1 MTRAGE
7 PSHCIE
13 FRCLLEEALSGR
25 ADPPRLTELG
35 WHEHLLGCGDCRG
48 LLEAEE
54 ALELLLASLPDPKLP
69 PDLRRRVLLRLRAG
83 RQEPL
88 ESLLDLDHVEVP
100 GGLARATTDALRER
114 LVTGIDPLE
123 AQLDALLEAA
133 RPMEVPDGLSQR
145 VLAGIEGE
153 RVAIARRSRFLALRG
168 GGAVLRAAAA
178 VLVGVSTFAI
188 WTHFDRPDSFDR
200 AVASVRDEDVIQSLA
215 VLDYWDA
222 LQELDPVER
231 DIVVQ
236 LDLTDVALFTEG
248 VR

>member
-1 MTRAGE
+1 MARAGD
-7 PSHCIE
+7 PSPCIE
-13 FRCLLEEALSGR
+13 FRCLLEEALAGR
-25 ADPPRLTELG
+25 PDPPRLTELG
-35 WHEHLLGCGDCRG
+35 WHEHLLGCGDCRD

-69 PDLRRRVLLRLRAG
+69 PDLRRRVLVRLRAG

-88 ESLLDLDHVEVP
+88 ESLLDLDHVDVP
-100 GGLARATTDALRER
+100 AGLARATTDGLRER
-114 LVTGIDPLE
+114 LVTGVDPVE
-123 AQLDALLEAA
+123 AQLDALLEFA
-133 RPMEVPDGLSQR
+133 RPIEVPEGLSRR
-145 VLAGIEGE
+145 VLVGIEE
-153 RVAIARRSRFLALRG
+153 DRVAHARRSRFLALRG
-168 GGAVLRAAAA
+168 GGAALRAAAA

-200 AVASVRDEDVIQSLA
+200 AVARVRDEDVIQSLA

-236 LDLTDVALFTEG
+236 LDLTDAALFTEG